1 MKRKAYKFAEHG
13 GYARNIAFGVLPFAR
28 PILVILTFI
37 INLLVAV
44 AGMCFIPISQLAKEQ
59 VWLSNTVFSAGTG
72 AAAGGGVPASQLIAR
87 LTQDQGPEQEQQL
100 TWLPNTVV
108 STPTAIRTDR
118 KIKTLLIHLRI
129 RITNGGTGPTLRTAP
144 PLLNTQVFGLIQQIT
159 LRGQSQRYGSQN
171 IVQMRGEDAAEY
183 MALLFPNYVP
193 YFTVAQNG
201 GAPARGGAL
210 DVTLAHF
217 NDVELVLPIPL
228 YPPGING
235 NDIPFYCLHGP
246 DWPGNLY
253 VDVQTGDGTSLAT
266 ANAPATFANYGGGGN
281 AVMNILT
288 ERPLLGKGL
297 MAQIKPV
304 LSFRQ
309 NFSGQPTATVSG
321 VSGTGIKLSDLVVGK
336 DTTRIFLK
344 TGTASAGATAGT
356 VNFGSLLDSIATRT
370 FPSLDVRN
378 LRFTPSNGDA
388 TLQDYLGRKYTRVV
402 PIGYK
407 MIDYIAVEGQADA
420 NPKAAFPSS
429 KLTAARK
436 WELDADV
443 TAAANQIANVVQE
456 MTLGTPGLLNANA
469 S

>member
-1 MKRKAYKFAEHG
+1 MKRKAYLFALHG
-13 GYARNIAFGVLPFAR
+13 GTSRHIAVSLLPFIRPFAIVVNWMIAF
-28 PILVILTFI
+28 
-37 INLLVAV
+37 LL
-44 AGMCFIPISQLAKEQ
+44 
-59 VWLSNTVFSAGTG
+59 
-72 AAAGGGVPASQLIAR
+72 AAGSIVGLNISAMAQEQARFGASVLSMGSAVSAAQLVSR
-87 LTQDQGPEQEQQL
+87 LTQDQGPEQEQAL
-100 TWLPNTVV
+100 TFTANSIV

-118 KIKTLLIHLRI
+118 KIKTLLIHI
-129 RITNGGTGPTLRTAP
+129 RVRVTNGGTGPTLRTAP

-201 GAPARGGAL
+201 AAPVRGGAL
-210 DVTLAHF
+210 DIVAAHT
-217 NDVELVLPIPL
+217 NDIELVLPVPL

-253 VDVQTGDGTSLAT
+253 VDVQLGDGTSLAT
-266 ANAPATFANYGGGGN
+266 ANAPVTFANYGGGGSG
-281 AVMNILT
+281 VVNILT

-297 MAQIKPV
+297 MARIKPV
-304 LSFRQ
+304 LTFRQ

-321 VSGTGIKLSDLVVGK
+321 VSGSGIKLSDLVVGK
-336 DTTRIFLK
+336 DTTRVFLK
-344 TGTASAGATAGT
+344 TGTASAAATAGT
-356 VNFGSLLDSIATRT
+356 VNFGSLLDSIVTRT

-378 LRFTPSNGDA
+378 LRFQPANGDGA
-388 TLQDYLGRKYTRVV
+388 LQDYLARKYTRTV

-407 MIDYIAVEGQADA
+407 VIDYIAVEGQADA

-436 WELDADV
+436 WELDGDV
-443 TAAANQIANVVQE
+443 VAAANQIANVVQE
-456 MTLGTPGLLNANA
+456 MTLGTPGLLNG
-469 S
+469 